1 VSDPAARLHRRPAPF
16 PVGLIG
22 AGKHGLRYLSHIRT
36 DVPELRL
43 TALSRHDAARGAAQ
57 ARDLGLRFH
66 ADWRDLVADP
76 ALAGVI
82 AVVPPSL
89 HRPIVEAVADAGKAL
104 LIEKPLATTGADAA
118 AIVRR
123 LRSAALP
130 CLMAHTLRWNTV
142 VTSLRERLLTL
153 GPVRALAVNQRFEP
167 SPLDWLDRPELSG
180 GGILL
185 HTGVHSFDL
194 VRWLTGCEVTRVW
207 CRTAR
212 AVTVQTED
220 NFLAT
225 LELDGSEAL
234 VAVGGS
240 RATAGRSGL
249 IDAACRDGQIVGD
262 HQQHWLHT
270 VRGLTRSP
278 IQLGAAAPTVR
289 EAVQAFARLVLADQQ
304 PPVEPADGARAV
316 LIAEACMLSAAAGI
330 PLAVEPL
337 AV

>member
-1 VSDPAARLHRRPAPF
+1 VSDPATQPRRRGAPF

-22 AGKHGLRYLSHIRT
+22 AGKHGLRYLNHIRA
-36 DVPELRL
+36 DVPQLRL
-43 TALSRHDAARGAAQ
+43 AALSRRDVARGAAQ
-57 ARDLGLRFH
+57 ARDLEIAFH

-76 ALAGVI
+76 AVDGVV

-89 HRPIVEAVADAGKAL
+89 HRPIVEAVAEQGKAL
-104 LIEKPLATTGADAA
+104 LIEKPLATTGSDAA

-123 LRSAALP
+123 IRSAGLP

-142 VTSLRERLLTL
+142 VTSLRERLHTL
-153 GPVRALAVNQRFEP
+153 GPLRALVVNQRFEP
-167 SPLDWLDRPELSG
+167 SPLDWLDQPELSG

-212 AVTVQTED
+212 AVTVSTED

-225 LELDGSEAL
+225 LDLEGSDAL
-234 VAVGGS
+234 VAIGGS

-249 IDAACRDGQIVGD
+249 VDAACRDGQILGD

-270 VRGLTRSP
+270 VRGLERTP
-278 IQLGAAAPTVR
+278 VELGPAAPTVR
-289 EAVQAFARLVLADQQ
+289 EAVAAFARLVLAHES
-304 PPVEPADGARAV
+304 PPVGPADGARAV
-316 LIAEACMLSAAAGI
+316 FIAEACMRSAAAGI
-330 PLAVEPL
+330 PMPVERL
-337 AV
+337 DA